1 MLMDLMQRLWKRA
14 AKNKK
19 TIILPEGEE
28 ERIIVACGKILRD
41 DVAKLILI
49 GDSFKIKS
57 KAKKLGVDLGDVK
70 IVNNLTSN
78 RRGPYADKLY
88 ELRMHKGMTPK
99 EAAKMMDDPIVFGI
113 MMLKMDEA
121 DGLVSGAIHTTKA
134 LLKPALQIIKAAPDV
149 SLISSFFIMITSNRK
164 FGDNGILLFADCGL
178 NENPTAEQLADIAIS
193 TSKTAEYL
201 CDMDPRVALLSFSTK
216 GSADNESVR
225 KVRTSL
231 DIAKTND
238 PDLIIDGELQLDAAL
253 IPSVASQKAP
263 GSSVEGQANVLIFP
277 NLDAGNIGYKLVE
290 RFGKAQAIGPLC
302 QGFAKPVNDL
312 SRGCT
317 ADDIAKSIVVTAVQ
331 AQNIIK
337 K

>member
-1 MLMDLMQRLWKRA
+1 MLMDLMQRLWQRA

-28 ERIIVACGKILRD
+28 ERVIIACCKILKD

-49 GDSFKIKS
+49 GDEFKIKS
-57 KAKKLGVDLGDVK
+57 KAKKLGVTLDNIK

-88 ELRMHKGMTPK
+88 ELRMHKGMTLK
-99 EAAKMMDDPIVFGI
+99 EATKMMDDPIVFGI

-134 LLKPALQIIKAAPDV
+134 LLKPSLQIIKAAPDV
-149 SLISSFFIMITSNRK
+149 SLISSFFIMITANRK

-178 NENPTAEQLADIAIS
+178 NENPTAEQLADIAVS
-193 TSKTAEYL
+193 TSKTAGYL
-201 CDMDPRVALLSFSTK
+201 CDMEPRVALLSFSTK
-216 GSADNESVR
+216 GSADNESVK
-225 KVRTSL
+225 KVRTAL
-231 DIAKTND
+231 DIVKTNN

-263 GSSVEGQANVLIFP
+263 GSSVEGQANILIFP

-302 QGFAKPVNDL
+302 QGFDKPVNDL

-317 ADDIAKSIVVTAVQ
+317 ADDIAKSIVVTAIQ
-331 AQNIIK
+331 AQNAIK